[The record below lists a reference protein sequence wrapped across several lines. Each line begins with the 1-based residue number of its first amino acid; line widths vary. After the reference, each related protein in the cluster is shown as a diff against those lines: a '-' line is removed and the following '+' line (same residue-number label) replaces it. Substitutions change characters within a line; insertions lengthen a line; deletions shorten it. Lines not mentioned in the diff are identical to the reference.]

1 MKLYFTRHGKTEWN
15 QQKRFQGMTGDSP
28 LLPTSYDEIKQLGQ
42 YLQDIPFEK
51 IYSSPLL
58 RAKNTARGIQQE
70 LNRPVEIV
78 YTDSLKELGLGRLE
92 GQYIEE
98 MRNFYGEE
106 LDHLRHRLDLYDP

>member
-51 IYSSPLL
+51 IYSSPLCVPKIL
-58 RAKNTARGIQQE
+58 RGIQQK
-70 LNRPVEIV
+70 LTHPVEIV
-78 YTDSLKELGLGRLE
+78 YTDTLKRIRFRSSRRTI
-92 GQYIEE
+92 Y
-98 MRNFYGEE
+98 
-106 LDHLRHRLDLYDP
+106 

>member
-51 IYSSPLL
+51 NL
-58 RAKNTARGIQQE
+58 
-70 LNRPVEIV
+70 
-78 YTDSLKELGLGRLE
+78 
-92 GQYIEE
+92 
-98 MRNFYGEE
+98 F
-106 LDHLRHRLDLYDP
+106 

>member
-51 IYSSPLL
+51 NLFESAITCQKYCAGNSTRIDSS
-58 RAKNTARGIQQE
+58 
-70 LNRPVEIV
+70 
-78 YTDSLKELGLGRLE
+78 S
-92 GQYIEE
+92 
-98 MRNFYGEE
+98 
-106 LDHLRHRLDLYDP
+106 